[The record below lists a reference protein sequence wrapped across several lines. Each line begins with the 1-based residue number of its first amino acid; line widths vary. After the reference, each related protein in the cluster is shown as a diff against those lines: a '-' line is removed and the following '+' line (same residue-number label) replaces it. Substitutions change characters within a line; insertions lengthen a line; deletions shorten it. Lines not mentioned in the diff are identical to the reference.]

1 MPAIGNALG
10 LPFGRIRGASFVGA
24 LDAYTTNMD
33 AAWSVS
39 RRLLAS
45 YSGSLIRVRRSS
57 DNTEQDI
64 GYDTSTGLLDT
75 ASLLSF
81 VGAGNGFV
89 SKVYAQS
96 GGSAKDFLQTT
107 ASAQLRIVN
116 AGSLITAGTNNR
128 AAAEVVSGSS
138 QFMATAAFTALTGS
152 SFTMSAF
159 FRAAA
164 NSPAGRLMGG
174 CQTAQNDS
182 GTGGWL
188 SAYLTS
194 PGIKSFDA
202 GDRASLSVSMPVNL
216 SYSAL
221 SISTGHT
228 LRIAGSSN
236 TSSFTPSAKNIE
248 QWLLFCYSTEIGQSH
263 TGDMFGEACT
273 WTADRDSD
281 QTVILAERNTF
292 YGAP

>member
-24 LDAYTTNMD
+24 LDAYTTNLD

-64 GYDTSTGLLDT
+64 GYVAATGLLDT

-89 SKVYAQS
+89 CKVYSQS
-96 GGSAKDFLQTT
+96 GGSTKDFVQTT
-107 ASAQLRIVN
+107 AAAQMRIVN
-116 AGSLITAGTNNR
+116 AGSLVTAGTNNR
-128 AAAEVVSGSS
+128 ATAEVVTAST
-138 QFMATAAFTALTGS
+138 QFMATA
-152 SFTMSAF
+152 SFTTVAASSLTMSGF
-159 FRAAA
+159 FRIVSSSPSGRIFGACEAGTTDAA
-164 NSPAGRLMGG
+164 
-174 CQTAQNDS
+174 T
-182 GTGGWL
+182 TGWL
-188 SAYLTS
+188 PVYAAS
-194 PGIKSFDA
+194 PGLLSYN
-202 GDRASLSVSMPVNL
+202 GTNRASLTVTMPQNLSVSSL
-216 SYSAL
+216 C
-221 SISTGHT
+221 ISTGHT

-236 TSSFTPSAKNIE
+236 TSSFAPTAASLNHY
-248 QWLLFCYSTEIGQSH
+248 LLFCFNTTGGSSH
-263 TGDMFGEACT
+263 AGDMFGENCV
-273 WTADRDSD
+273 WTANRDSD
-281 QTVILAERNTF
+281 QTAILAERNTF

>member
-1 MPAIGNALG
+1 MPALGNALG
-10 LPFGRIRGASFVGA
+10 LPFQRRGASFVGA

-39 RRLLAS
+39 RRLLTS

-64 GYDTSTGLLDT
+64 GYIAATGLLDT

-89 SKVYAQS
+89 CKVYAQS
-96 GGSAKDFLQTT
+96 GGSGKDFLQTT
-107 ASAQLRIVN
+107 AFAQLRIVN
-116 AGSLITAGTNNR
+116 AGSLVTAGTNNR
-128 AAAEVVSGSS
+128 AAAEVVSGST
-138 QFMATAAFTALTGS
+138 QFMTTAAFTALTGTS
-152 SFTMSAF
+152 LTMSAF
-159 FRAAA
+159 FRATS
-164 NSPAGRLMGG
+164 NSPAGRLLGG
-174 CQTAQNDS
+174 CQTSQYDS

-188 SAYLTS
+188 PAYLAS
-194 PGIKSFDA
+194 PGIKSYNAEDK
-202 GDRASLSVSMPVNL
+202 ASLSVSMPVNL

-236 TSSFTPSAKNIE
+236 TSNFTPAAKNI
-248 QWLLFCYSTEIGQSH
+248 QHWLLFCYSTSIGQSH
-263 TGDMFGEACT
+263 TGEMFGEGCT
-273 WTADRDSD
+273 WTANRDSD
-281 QTVILAERNTF
+281 QAAILAERNTF